1 MSSTNT
7 STGLPP
13 ELAAALDEAL
23 RNAMTGNQ
31 DPEAML
37 QACDE
42 QDRLR
47 EELRQKVGDLNVRDL
62 STLLGGSG
70 GNLKE
75 LAKEPKDLKEPIKEP
90 KDHKDIKDHKEPKDH
105 KDIADQK
112 AHKDPK
118 DHKDQKEQKDHKDPK
133 DTKDP
138 KDQKDPKDPK
148 EQKDQ
153 KDHKEPK
160 DHKDQK
166 DIKDRKEH
174 IKEPLK
180 EPKERVDT
188 LAKAS
193 GEGGPESAAGS
204 TELDALIQRISGLEQ
219 AVQELKQTEGKK
231 K

>member
-1 MSSTNT
+1 MADQPFV
-7 STGLPP
+7 G
-13 ELAAALDEAL
+13 
-23 RNAMTGNQ
+23 Q
-31 DPEAML
+31 
-37 QACDE
+37 E
-42 QDRLR
+42 QRPDLTVNM
-47 EELRQKVGDLNVRDL
+47 EGKVGDLTVRDL
-62 STLLGGSG
+62 TTLLGGG
-70 GNLKE
+70 GGKVKE
-75 LAKEPKDLKEPIKEP
+75 VAKEPKDLKEPIKEPIKEP

-118 DHKDQKEQKDHKDPK
+118 DNKDQKEQKDHKDPK

-153 KDHKEPK
+153 KDHKDPK

-180 EPKERVDT
+180 EPKEPVDI
-188 LAKAS
+188 LGKAS
-193 GEGGPESAAGS
+193 GEGGPESTAGS

-219 AVQELKQTEGKK
+219 AVQDLKQTEGKK